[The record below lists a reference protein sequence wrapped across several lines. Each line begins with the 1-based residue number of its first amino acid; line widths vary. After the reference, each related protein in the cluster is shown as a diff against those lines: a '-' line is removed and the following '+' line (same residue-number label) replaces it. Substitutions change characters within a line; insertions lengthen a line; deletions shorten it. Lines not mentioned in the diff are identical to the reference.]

1 MRFVASAVLAII
13 LMAAEAAYPHSGD
26 GLRGDVSVEVIS
38 DQGNTLLTVPHRD
51 LRKDGTHIIKQYV
64 EARKGEHYSIVIRNR
79 TAQRIGVVVAVDGR
93 NIISGKRSDLG
104 RTEDMY
110 LVNAY
115 DQGRYDG
122 WRTDQDTVHRFYFT
136 DPGDSYSMRTFNDA
150 SSIGVIA
157 VAAYREKD
165 RPRPRQKEM
174 GKQESAPA
182 APSASSAERSKS
194 LAAQDEAA
202 GTGFG
207 ESRFSPTVRVAFE
220 PERTP
225 FQKTL
230 VKYEWRES
238 LCRKGIV
245 HCGTETGSRLWDE
258 GEYAPYPPA
267 YRGN

>member
-1 MRFVASAVLAII
+1 MRYVVSAVLAII
-13 LMAAEAAYPHSGD
+13 LMAAETAYPYSGN
-26 GLRGDVSVEVIS
+26 GLRGDVSVEVLS

-51 LRKDGTHIIKQYV
+51 LRKGATRITKQYV
-64 EARKGEHYSIVIRNR
+64 EARKGERYSIVIRNR
-79 TAQRIGVVVAVDGR
+79 KAERIGVVVAVDGR
-93 NIISGKRSDLG
+93 NIISGKRSDL
-104 RTEDMY
+104 RSTEDMY

-122 WRTDQDTVHRFYFT
+122 WRTDQDSVHRFYFT
-136 DPGDSYSMRTFNDA
+136 DPGDSYSMRTFSDA
-150 SSIGVIA
+150 SSMGVIA

-165 RPRPRQKEM
+165 RPRPRQEEIR
-174 GKQESAPA
+174 GQESAPA
-182 APSASSAERSKS
+182 APSGSIAERSKS
-194 LAAQDEAA
+194 LAARDEAA

-207 ESRFSPTVRVAFE
+207 ESQFSPTYMVAFD

-230 VKYEWRES
+230 VKYEWREV

-245 HCGTETGSRLWDE
+245 HCGTGSGSRLWDE

-267 YRGN
+267 YRRN

>member
-1 MRFVASAVLAII
+1 MRYVVSAVLAII
-13 LMAAEAAYPHSGD
+13 LMTVETAYTHS
-26 GLRGDVSVEVIS
+26 RVSLQGEVTIEVLS

-51 LRKDGTHIIKQYV
+51 LRKGGIRIIKQYV
-64 EARKGEHYSIVIRNR
+64 EARKGEHYSIVIQNR
-79 TAQRIGVVVAVDGR
+79 TAERIGVVVAVDGR
-93 NIISGKRSDLG
+93 NIISGKRSDL
-104 RTEDMY
+104 RSTEDMY

-136 DPGDSYSMRTFNDA
+136 DPGDSYSMRTFSDI

-165 RPRPRQKEM
+165 RPCPRQEEM

-182 APSASSAERSKS
+182 APSASSGERSKS
-194 LAAQDEAA
+194 LAARDEAA

-207 ESRFSPTVRVAFE
+207 ESRFSPTVRVAFD

-230 VKYEWRES
+230 VKYEWREV

-245 HCGTETGSRLWDE
+245 HFGTNTGSRLWDE
-258 GEYAPYPPA
+258 GEYAPCPPA